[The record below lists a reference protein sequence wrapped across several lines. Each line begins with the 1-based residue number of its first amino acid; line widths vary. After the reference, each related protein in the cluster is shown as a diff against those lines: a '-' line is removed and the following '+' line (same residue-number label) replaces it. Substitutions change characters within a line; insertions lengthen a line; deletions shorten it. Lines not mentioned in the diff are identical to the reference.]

1 MIIFPVKEVCYVWF
15 PIYISLSRCLRFAG
29 KRRSGAV
36 IQKMKKNNKIT
47 TKLFVVGVLLFGLS
61 ARVLIAVTAS
71 RVNVFINTA
80 IIHYE

>member
-1 MIIFPVKEVCYVWF
+1 MSGFPF
-15 PIYISLSRCLRFAG
+15 ISRCLRFAG

-80 IIHYE
+80 ILYITSNI